1 MIAECNSNLEKANT
15 NIEAY
20 NKQKTDILT
29 GVRPVKDGLE
39 NIDLSTLNM
48 ETEKLNEELTIQ
60 SWGEELTNSIENIG
74 GYKRLVINFQNVKF
88 MSSSALRVIITL
100 NSRAKA
106 KKIVLFLCAINPD
119 IMEVFKITKLDS
131 ILKIRATESEA
142 VHSKL

>member
-1 MIAECNSNLEKANT
+1 MGASK
-15 NIEAY
+15 
-20 NKQKTDILT
+20 
-29 GVRPVKDGLE
+29 VH
-39 NIDLSTLNM
+39 TLIRY
-48 ETEKLNEELTIQ
+48 EGDAAIVDCLDSKLNEELTIQ